1 MPDPA
6 PDFLAIL
13 EELAARSVDF
23 IVIGGIGA
31 ALQGAPVTTFDL
43 DLVHSR
49 EAENVKR
56 LLQALRALEAFYRE
70 QPARRLTPSAADLA
84 APGRHLLM
92 TRAGPLDLLGAVVGG
107 RSYAELIERAFP
119 IQFAPGKSI
128 RVLGLSTLI
137 RLKEELGREKDLAM
151 LPVLRRTLQEQE
163 RMKVGEGRVD
173 G

>member
-13 EELAARSVDF
+13 EELTAQSVDF

-56 LLQALRALEAFYRE
+56 LLLALQALEAIYRE
-70 QPARRLTPSAADLA
+70 QPERRLTPSAVALA
-84 APGRHLLM
+84 GPGHHLLM
-92 TRAGPLDLLGAVVGG
+92 TRAGPLDLLGAVVGE
-107 RSYAELIERAFP
+107 RSYDELIGHAFP
-119 IQFAPGKSI
+119 IQLAPGKSI
-128 RVLGLSTLI
+128 PVLDLPTLI

-151 LPVLRRTLQEQE
+151 LPVLRRTLEEQS
-163 RMKVGEGRVD
+163 RGRP
-173 G
+173 GRS

>member
-13 EELAARSVDF
+13 EELAAQSVDF

-31 ALQGAPVTTFDL
+31 ALHGAPVTTLDL

-56 LLQALRALEAFYRE
+56 LLAALRALDAFYRE

-84 APGRHLLM
+84 GPGHHLLM

-107 RSYAELIERAFP
+107 RSYEELIGRAIP
-119 IQFAPGKSI
+119 IQLAPGKSI
-128 RVLGLSTLI
+128 RVLDLPTLI
-137 RLKEELGREKDLAM
+137 LLKEELGREKDLAM

-163 RMKVGEGRVD
+163 REKAGG
-173 G
+173 